1 MTTRSAPAPIFED
14 IATATPAEIDEQL
27 ARLGAESAQIDHG
40 LVSLRREQGRAQ
52 EVADGYG
59 PRMGVRKPRPLAEI
73 AELIEQAEQCLTEIR
88 HHFVSLNSEYIR
100 RGTWRRYYLVEDGHL
115 HYDVSGSRCSRIY
128 STTHYWMTEFSGQDP
143 AEVIALAGERVC
155 TTCFPEAPVAP
166 RPASARFMTL
176 TEAERAAHAEAKA
189 RKQAAKKAAQ
199 ITNPDGSELR
209 TADGVH
215 GDLIKTEVA
224 ARRRALADASDIAF
238 YGESHPQAPEWRE
251 TVRRMIE
258 AIAHRDA
265 EYFGGTGVTVDSL
278 RDEINAKVAKKA
290 KREQWAV
297 KATV

>member
-1 MTTRSAPAPIFED
+1 MTTRSAPAPIFEN
-14 IATATPAEIDEQL
+14 IATATPAEIDEQISRL
-27 ARLGAESAQIDHG
+27 DLTIARADADRDHLRRKLDLDLTWDKLRKINDEIDRLGYIAAEAFQQ
-40 LVSLRREQGRAQ
+40 V
-52 EVADGYG
+52 
-59 PRMGVRKPRPLAEI
+59 RPLNAE
-73 AELIEQAEQCLTEIR
+73 
-88 HHFVSLNSEYIR
+88 FVR
-100 RGTWRRYYLVEDGHL
+100 RGGWRRYYLVEDGHL

-166 RPASARFMTL
+166 RPTHTRFMTL

-209 TADGVH
+209 TAGGYQ

-224 ARRRALADASDIAF
+224 AERRAVVDAADLAF
-238 YGESHPQAPEWRE
+238 YGASHPSAPEWQE
-251 TVRRMIE
+251 TVERMIAALAYRRGVE
-258 AIAHRDA
+258 ADVVRDQ
-265 EYFGGTGVTVDSL
+265 
-278 RDEINAKVAKKA
+278 INAKVVKKA
-290 KREQWAV
+290 KREQWTV